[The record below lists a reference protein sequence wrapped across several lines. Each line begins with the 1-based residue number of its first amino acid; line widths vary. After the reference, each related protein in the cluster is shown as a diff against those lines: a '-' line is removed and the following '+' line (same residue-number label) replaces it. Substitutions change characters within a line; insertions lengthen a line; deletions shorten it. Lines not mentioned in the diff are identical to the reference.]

1 VLFLNIYEIAQKAGV
16 SIATVSRVINK
27 NPHVSPRTRKKVEAV
42 LREYNY
48 TPNAIARSLVIN
60 STRTIGIMVS
70 DIRDSYYANATYTI
84 EQEFK
89 KLGYNVILCNT
100 GMQLEEKKKYL
111 KILLEKKVDGM
122 ILVGSVFKE
131 INGNNH
137 ILEAAQR
144 VPIVMLNSYLEGR
157 NVFSIVCDDALAVHQ
172 IVSVLVQRSYKEIVY
187 FYDVDSFSGMAKI
200 EGFKRGVKAAGLPLH
215 SYSIMKVPSGFSG
228 GQEGVRK
235 LIKSGIPFDAIV
247 ASEDII
253 AAGVLKALRKYEKKV
268 PEEVGVFGF
277 NNSLITRCTVPELS
291 SVDNKVEAMGAGAV
305 QILKAALD
313 GKEAPSKTVIAPD
326 LVLRES
332 C

>member
-1 VLFLNIYEIAQKAGV
+1 LNIYEIAQKAGV

-27 NPHVSPRTRKKVEAV
+27 NPNVSPKTRKRVEAV
-42 LREYNY
+42 LRECNY

-60 STRTIGIMVS
+60 STKTIGIMVS

-100 GMQLEEKKKYL
+100 GRQLEEKKKYL
-111 KILLEKKVDGM
+111 KVLLEKKVDGM

-131 INGNNH
+131 MSGNNH
-137 ILEAAQR
+137 ILEAAEK

-157 NVFSIVCDDALAVHQ
+157 NVFSIVCDDALAVQ
-172 IVSVLVQRSYKEIVY
+172 EIVSVLVRRSYKEIVY
-187 FYDVDSFSGMAKI
+187 FYDVDSFSGLAKI
-200 EGFKRGVKAAGLPLH
+200 EGFKRGLKEAGLPFHNH
-215 SYSIMKVPSGFSG
+215 SVMKVPSGFSG
-228 GQEGVRK
+228 GEEGVRK
-235 LIKSGIPFDAIV
+235 LIKSGTPFNAIV
-247 ASEDII
+247 TSEDII
-253 AAGVLKALRKYEKKV
+253 AAGVLKALRECGKKV

-277 NNSLITRCTVPELS
+277 NNSLITRCTVPALS
-291 SVDNKVEAMGAGAV
+291 SVDNKVEAMGVGAV
-305 QILKAALD
+305 QILKAVLD
-313 GKEAPSKTVIAPD
+313 GKEVPSKTVIAPN

>member
-1 VLFLNIYEIAQKAGV
+1 VLSLNIYEIAQKAGV

-27 NPHVSPRTRKKVEAV
+27 NHNVSPKTRKRVEAV
-42 LREYNY
+42 LQEYNY

-89 KLGYNVILCNT
+89 NLGYNVILCNT
-100 GMQLEEKKKYL
+100 GRQLEEKKKYL
-111 KILLEKKVDGM
+111 KILLEKKVDGI

-131 INGNNH
+131 MSGNNH
-137 ILEAAQR
+137 IVDAAER
-144 VPIVMLNSYLEGR
+144 VPIVMLNSCLEGK
-157 NVFSIVCDDALAVHQ
+157 NVFSIVCDDALAVQ
-172 IVSVLVQRSYKEIVY
+172 EIVSVLVQRSYKEIVY

-200 EGFKRGVKAAGLPLH
+200 EGFKRGLKAVGLPLYNH
-215 SYSIMKVPSGFSG
+215 SLMKVPSGFSG

-235 LIKSGIPFDAIV
+235 LIKSGVPFNAIV

-253 AAGVLKALRKYEKKV
+253 AAGVLKALREYGKKV

-305 QILKAALD
+305 QILKAVLD
-313 GKEAPSKTVIAPD
+313 GKEVSSKTIIAPD
-326 LVLRES
+326 LILRES